1 MLVERMKSRG
11 LGSLLCL
18 VAALVALVTAVVF
31 FATQAEAAP
40 LGHTGIM
47 PGLLSGISPC
57 SHISNPPIPYN
68 IFPSGAHHLPCTPQ
82 PDFLLHHQTA
92 H

>member
-11 LGSLLCL
+11 LGSPLCL

-47 PGLLSGISPC
+47 PGVALVVGVVVAVALMLVPLRFGALALRGRLL
-57 SHISNPPIPYN
+57 
-68 IFPSGAHHLPCTPQ
+68 L
-82 PDFLLHHQTA
+82 
-92 H
+92 